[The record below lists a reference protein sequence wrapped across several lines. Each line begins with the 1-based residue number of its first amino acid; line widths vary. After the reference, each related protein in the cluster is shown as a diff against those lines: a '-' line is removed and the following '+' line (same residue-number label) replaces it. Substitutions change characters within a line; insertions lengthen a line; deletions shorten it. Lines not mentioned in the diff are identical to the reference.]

1 MKKTW
6 IFLLLGALCH
16 GCKDKNPSFRLPPDA
31 VAEISVT
38 SLSVDTLWLD
48 TVPTSYMIESGVCDD
63 YLYVVDKKLCVLYRY
78 EPTGRLR
85 DKKLGVGHARNE
97 TEVGQVYG
105 CCMLDGGG
113 ILLSNSSG
121 WYYSYDKDFLFKD
134 HFFIS
139 YNGRKDK
146 NQVDESIFLDPL
158 YYSHGSDMHFR
169 SYGDCIYCTM
179 HGVWVYDYIDG
190 TELYLDKAA
199 HIMEVDLGKHGF
211 GRLLA
216 FGYPESYYDKPLTKT
231 LFAQLNFDIA
241 DNGDF
246 YVSFEADSLMYRY
259 DHDYNQLAC
268 FGFAGRDMDLNYLRW
283 DSYDQP
289 WKERLAER
297 MSRGFYNAVEY
308 VDETGLLFRS
318 YRKGGGSVTDGLQV
332 YRDGVLVGDVD
343 VPLGFRMAGYVAPY
357 YYSYVVPDEEGER
370 LYMFRFKWPSAPE
383 E

>member
-48 TVPTSYMIESGVCDD
+48 TVPASYMIESGVCDD

-139 YNGRKDK
+139 YNRRKDK
-146 NQVDESIFLDPL
+146 DQLDESVFSDPL
-158 YYSHGSDMHFR
+158 Y
-169 SYGDCIYCTM
+169 
-179 HGVWVYDYIDG
+179 
-190 TELYLDKAA
+190 
-199 HIMEVDLGKHGF
+199 
-211 GRLLA
+211 
-216 FGYPESYYDKPLTKT
+216 
-231 LFAQLNFDIA
+231 
-241 DNGDF
+241 
-246 YVSFEADSLMYRY
+246 
-259 DHDYNQLAC
+259 
-268 FGFAGRDMDLNYLRW
+268 
-283 DSYDQP
+283 
-289 WKERLAER
+289 
-297 MSRGFYNAVEY
+297 
-308 VDETGLLFRS
+308 
-318 YRKGGGSVTDGLQV
+318 
-332 YRDGVLVGDVD
+332 
-343 VPLGFRMAGYVAPY
+343 
-357 YYSYVVPDEEGER
+357 
-370 LYMFRFKWPSAPE
+370 
-383 E
+383 